1 MTSYMNIMKE
11 IEENEQAGKRHI
23 AAMTWL
29 TNPSTTIRQVSS
41 ALMQSGRRRVQAL
54 NNTYKGTSSSTSGD
68 TDTKA
73 NYKTSKKP
81 SGISKS

>member
-11 IEENEQAGKRHI
+11 IEENEQAGKE
-23 AAMTWL
+23 AYSGYD
-29 TNPSTTIRQVSS
+29 PSITIRQVSS
-41 ALMQSGRRRVQAL
+41 ALKQSGRRRVQAL